1 MARLRCLGPLSPS
14 PRSLVKALLPLL
26 LVYRVLEISRIRGN
40 HSSRSGRQAVRQRL
54 RAAERREQP
63 STKALLVNSVA
74 VLSSRI
80 SLCYG
85 GVRFDCRKLT
95 PRMESRMAV
104 KRCLGPILATLLPS
118 IQSCRYVLLPNVGD
132 LCTTSR
138 PVCGLLAR
146 AS

>member
-54 RAAERREQP
+54 RATERREQP
-63 STKALLVNSVA
+63 STKALLVSSVT
-74 VLSSRI
+74 VLSSRR

-95 PRMESRMAV
+95 PLSDSRMAV
-104 KRCLGPILATLLPS
+104 NAYVSPLRTV
-118 IQSCRYVLLPNVGD
+118 SCSDV
-132 LCTTSR
+132 
-138 PVCGLLAR
+138 
-146 AS
+146 